1 MWIVYCTTYTVHC
14 WYIFFICEILV
25 GIAYQFYPEESYYYL
40 FFLLLCHHKTL
51 GTIRRVVN
59 KWQWLTAWLT
69 FFSHWLV
76 SCVLLIF
83 SSTMVMRLTCRFWA
97 LNIWESLSQS
107 CVCSAVFC
115 PFQIDGFGFV
125 CVNLKDAYFHFP
137 MMFFFFCCSS
147 ASDFIRKLLHFSF
160 LSQTYQ
166 FKVPPFGLSLAPHVF
181 TRYVHASLSLQ
192 LTHKNLTWC
201 QPQLTSLRV
210 AHILGACN

>member
-14 WYIFFICEILV
+14 WYIFLICEILV

-125 CVNLKDAYFHFP
+125 FVYLKDAYFHFP
-137 MMFFFFCCSS
+137 MMFFFFAVHQHQISLESYCISVSWVKPTSS
-147 ASDFIRKLLHFSF
+147 RFHLLGCPLLLTFSQDMCTH
-160 LSQTYQ
+160 LCLYNLLTRTWHGVSHN
-166 FKVPPFGLSLAPHVF
+166 SLLWGWLIF
-181 TRYVHASLSLQ
+181 
-192 LTHKNLTWC
+192 
-201 QPQLTSLRV
+201 
-210 AHILGACN
+210 